1 MAMPDS
7 HTHEEAVDQVEKH
20 ASSTDASS
28 VDTCQEQ
35 AHEHEDDVEQCHAE
49 LTKTNT
55 RRSVKS
61 LRQSLKSS
69 APQEDSVNDTDS
81 IPDGGLVAWL
91 HVLGSFFLFFN
102 NWGIINA
109 FGVYQT
115 YYMTTLLTDQTPASI
130 AWIGS
135 VQSFI
140 LDCVGPLMGP
150 IYDAGYF
157 RPLIFTGSF
166 LVVFGHMMLS
176 LSTTY
181 WQVFL
186 SQAVCVGLG
195 AGCLYVPGVA
205 ILSTYFKR
213 NIGAA
218 TGLAAAGSSMGGVI
232 YPIVL
237 YHLIPKIGFGWA
249 TRVIAFISLATLIVS
264 NSVMRVRVIP
274 SAKRKLIDLPSLKE
288 PPYVLFVAGGLV
300 AFTGLYPAF
309 FYIQSFAQDKHIM
322 GDNLSFYSL
331 AIINSASVFGRIIPN
346 LLADRVGPINMIM
359 PATLISGVVAMCLIA
374 AHSIAP
380 LIVICA
386 LYGFFTG
393 GLVSL
398 PPSIF
403 VALSQHKRHMIGTR
417 MGMGF
422 FFFSIGLLVGTPGSG
437 WILDASGYNSVWI
450 FSGVLLIAAS
460 ALFFAARTAKVGSLR
475 LFVKV

>member
-1 MAMPDS
+1 MNMQRNDAR
-7 HTHEEAVDQVEKH
+7 EEAVDQAEKP
-20 ASSTDASS
+20 ASSTDSSS
-28 VDTCQEQ
+28 VNTHNERTNQ
-35 AHEHEDDVEQCHAE
+35 HEEDIEHHHAE

-61 LRQSLKSS
+61 FRQSLKTS
-69 APQEDSVNDTDS
+69 APQEDSNDTDS

-115 YYMTTLLTDQTPASI
+115 YYMTTLLTNETPASI

-140 LDCVGPLMGP
+140 LDFVGPMMGP

-157 RPLIFTGSF
+157 RPLILVGSF

-176 LSTTY
+176 LCTTY

-237 YHLIPKIGFGWA
+237 YNLIPKIGFGWA
-249 TRVIAFISLATLIVS
+249 TRVIAFISLSTLIVS
-264 NSVMRVRVIP
+264 NTVMRPRVIP
-274 SAKRKLIDLPSLKE
+274 SGKRKIVDLPSLKE
-288 PPYVLFVAGGLV
+288 PPYVLFVLGGLV
-300 AFTGLYPAF
+300 SFAGLYPPF
-309 FYIQSFAQDKHIM
+309 VYIQSFAQDKKLM
-322 GDNLSFYSL
+322 GDNLSFYTL

-346 LLADRVGPINMIM
+346 LLADRVGPMNMIM
-359 PATLISGVVAMCLIA
+359 PATLCSGIIALCLMA
-374 AHSIAP
+374 VPSVAP
-380 LIVICA
+380 LVVVCA

-393 GLVSL
+393 SLVSL
-398 PPSIF
+398 PPTIF

-422 FFFSIGLLVGTPGSG
+422 FVFSIGLLLGTPGSG

-460 ALFFAARTAKVGSLR
+460 ALFLGARMARIGSLR
-475 LFVKV
+475 WLVKV